1 MKSLFTTP
9 WRYFVIAL
17 CLLLGTV
24 TGGPGTKIASAASKV
39 DEDQSTGVA
48 SAPNA
53 TSFVFL
59 PLVAQEDTTGN
70 ATATISN
77 DSNGAGYN
85 PKIDPANFVTGVNN
99 PYFTLKPGTIWVY
112 EGTSPEGASEKDQV
126 EVLNDT
132 KVILG
137 VTTTVVRDRV
147 WEDGQLVED
156 TYDWYAQDNKGTVWY
171 FGENATNYDGDVIN
185 HDGSWEAGV
194 DKAKPGI
201 VMQADPVEEDD
212 PYRQEY
218 LKGEAEDWAQVI
230 STNVSVKTKLGK
242 YEDCIKTKEWTPL
255 EPGIV
260 EEKTY
265 CKEVGNLVKAEGV
278 AGESGQTV
286 LTSVTTTP

>member
-1 MKSLFTTP
+1 
-9 WRYFVIAL
+9 
-17 CLLLGTV
+17 
-24 TGGPGTKIASAASKV
+24 
-39 DEDQSTGVA
+39 
-48 SAPNA
+48 
-53 TSFVFL
+53 VFL
-59 PLVAQEDTTGN
+59 PLVMQES
-70 ATATISN
+70 ATATINNS
-77 DSNGAGYN
+77 SNGEGYS
-85 PKIDPANFVTGVNN
+85 PKIDPANFVQGVDN
-99 PYFTLKPGTIWVY
+99 PYFTLKPGTIWIY
-112 EGTSPEGASEKDQV
+112 EGTSPEGAPEKDQV
-126 EVLNDT
+126 EVLTDA

-156 TYDWYAQDNKGTVWY
+156 TYDWYAQDNQGTVWY
-171 FGENATNYDGDVIN
+171 FGEFATNYESDGSVN

-201 VMQADPVEEDD
+201 VMQADPEEEDD

-230 STNVSVKTKLGK
+230 DTDVSVKTKLGK

-286 LTSVTTTP
+286 LTSVTTP

>member
-1 MKSLFTTP
+1 MKSLFATP

-17 CLLLGTV
+17 CLLSGTV
-24 TGGPGTKIASAASKV
+24 TGGYKIEKVSAASNV
-39 DEDQSTGVA
+39 GSVPAAQ
-48 SAPNA
+48 
-53 TSFVFL
+53 SFVFL
-59 PLVAQEDTTGN
+59 PLVAQENTAVNTTE
-70 ATATISN
+70 TIN
-77 DSNGAGYN
+77 NESNGAGYN
-85 PKIDPANFVTGVNN
+85 PKIDPANFVQGVNN
-99 PYFTLKPGTIWVY
+99 PYFTLKPGTIWIY

-126 EVLNDT
+126 EVLTDT

-147 WEDGQLVED
+147 WEDDQLVED
-156 TYDWYAQDNKGTVWY
+156 TYDWYAQDKKGTVWY
-171 FGENATNYDGDVIN
+171 FGENATNYDGDVVN

-201 VMQADPVEEDD
+201 VMQVDPEEEDD

-230 STNVSVKTKLGK
+230 NTDVSVKTKLGK

-260 EEKTY
+260 EQKTY
-265 CKEVGNLVKAEGV
+265 CKEVGNLVLAKGV
-278 AGESGQTV
+278 AGESGQTK
-286 LTSVTTTP
+286 LTALTTP